1 MGIKSNMTESFLN
14 VTSNWPFSGGTESH
28 WLFCNVSLAGES
40 FLGGSGRGTDTS
52 KNPDTD
58 CRCAVLR
65 APAGVLKVSRNFKQS
80 DLLLVIPPQAEG
92 RVHSIRVMHPP
103 CRHKRFVPQHLFERR
118 EQVTALLMQLLARR
132 LLPGIGSGSGLPG
145 GEH

>member
-1 MGIKSNMTESFLN
+1 MLHPIGHFLVEHR
-14 VTSNWPFSGGTESH
+14 VTGSSVMCH
-28 WLFCNVSLAGES
+28 WLENPSWVEVGEALTLA
-40 FLGGSGRGTDTS
+40 RIQ
-52 KNPDTD
+52 TD